1 LRNPLQTQSRP
12 LRCIV
17 RTREGGKLL
26 KIGAICGPYVG
37 PLESVSD
44 HRGHGAMPQ
53 AREGREQKVR
63 SYRSPVVR
71 KPNS

>member
-1 LRNPLQTQSRP
+1 LRNPIQTQSRP

-44 HRGHGAMPQ
+44 HRGHGGMP
-53 AREGREQKVR
+53 RRVKGENRR
-63 SYRSPVVR
+63 SEAIVPPVVR